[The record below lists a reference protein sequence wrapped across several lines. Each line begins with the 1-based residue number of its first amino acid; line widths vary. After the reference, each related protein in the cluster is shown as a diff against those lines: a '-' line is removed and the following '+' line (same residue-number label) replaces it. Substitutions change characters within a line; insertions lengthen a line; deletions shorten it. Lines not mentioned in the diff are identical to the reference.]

1 MDINLLNE
9 KLEYNNIPIDFFYIF
24 VDNNN
29 NISDI
34 KSEKIFID
42 VNFIINKEII
52 LDRLIKYK
60 NNNKFKI
67 QYLLKFNLIEN
78 INKLIHCL
86 DDSKINNNIISI
98 NKLDNNID
106 LLNNN
111 KDNKDNK
118 DNINNENNENN
129 EIINMNTIF
138 FIFKEIE
145 TTKYINIIRNKK
157 NKTKKK

>member
-1 MDINLLNE
+1 MDINLLNK

-29 NISDI
+29 NISDV

-42 VNFIINKEII
+42 VNFIINKELI
-52 LDRLIKYK
+52 LDRLVKYK

-78 INKLIHCL
+78 IDKLIHCL
-86 DDSKINNNIISI
+86 DVNKINNNIVSI

-106 LLNNN
+106 LLSNNN
-111 KDNKDNK
+111 EN
-118 DNINNENNENN
+118 NINNENNEEN

-157 NKTKKK
+157 

>member
-1 MDINLLNE
+1 MDINLLKKN
-9 KLEYNNIPIDFFYIF
+9 LECNNIPIDFFYIF

-29 NISDI
+29 NISDV

-52 LDRLIKYK
+52 LDRLVKYK

-67 QYLLKFNLIEN
+67 EYLLKFNLIEN
-78 INKLIHCL
+78 IDKLINCL
-86 DDSKINNNIISI
+86 DVSKINNNIVSI

-111 KDNKDNK
+111 KDN
-118 DNINNENNENN
+118 NINNENNEEN

-157 NKTKKK
+157 NKTKKKIICL